1 MVSERTF
8 KPFLFFVISVL
19 SPFLFTLHNFRTTSR
34 HATIRN
40 TLMKVLQWLDVL
52 VMHRKRRKTEQRMI
66 LVWNVLNVDKIGEM
80 VIKFICRE
88 EDSYIKPYKVLF
100 YFN

>member
-1 MVSERTF
+1 MC
-8 KPFLFFVISVL
+8 
-19 SPFLFTLHNFRTTSR
+19 
-34 HATIRN
+34 
-40 TLMKVLQWLDVL
+40 
-52 VMHRKRRKTEQRMI
+52 RKRRKTEQRMM

-80 VIKFICRE
+80 VINFICRE

>member
-1 MVSERTF
+1 M
-8 KPFLFFVISVL
+8 L
-19 SPFLFTLHNFRTTSR
+19 SPFLFTLHSFRTTSR

-52 VMHRKRRKTEQRMI
+52 VTRRKRRNKEQRMI
-66 LVWNVLNVDKIGEM
+66 LVWNALNVDKIGEI
-80 VIKFICRE
+80 VINFICRE